1 MFRFENPVIAAVRSK
16 EEFLSAISS
25 PVDVVFLLKSTIN
38 DLKEAID
45 AKNSSGKQLFLHADM
60 CDGLGKDKA
69 GMQYLSALGMDGIIS
84 TRTNVIAAAKA
95 AHADSFIRRLPQGY
109 DTPLTGGG
117 AGLSQGQRQLLCIS
131 RILLTDPPMLILDEA
146 TSSIDTRTEV
156 RIQKAFDTL
165 MAGRTSF
172 VVAHRLSTIRSAD
185 CILVMEAG
193 RIVEQGTHDE
203 LLAKN
208 GAYARLYN
216 SQFAPTEQGA

>member
-16 EEFLSAISS
+16 EEFLSALSS

-95 AHADSFIRRLPQGY
+95 AGLITVQRFFIIDSASVHTALESLITACPDCVEIMPGTLLPQIEFF
-109 DTPLTGGG
+109 
-117 AGLSQGQRQLLCIS
+117 R
-131 RILLTDPPMLILDEA
+131 
-146 TSSIDTRTEV
+146 
-156 RIQKAFDTL
+156 KN
-165 MAGRTSF
+165 
-172 VVAHRLSTIRSAD
+172 
-185 CILVMEAG
+185 
-193 RIVEQGTHDE
+193 
-203 LLAKN
+203 AKN
-208 GAYARLYN
+208 MRLIAGGLIENKEQMVAALSAGADGVSVGKKELW
-216 SQFAPTEQGA
+216 FV